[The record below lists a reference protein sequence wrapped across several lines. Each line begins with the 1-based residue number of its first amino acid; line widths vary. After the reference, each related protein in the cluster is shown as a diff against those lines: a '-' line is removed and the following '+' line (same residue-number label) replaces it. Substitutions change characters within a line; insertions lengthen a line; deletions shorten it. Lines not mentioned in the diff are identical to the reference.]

1 MPGVFRKQFSRCVA
15 IIDCFE
21 VFCECPKS
29 LKVRA
34 QTWLNYKH
42 HSTVKFLNAVT
53 PQGVISF
60 VSKGW
65 GGCASDK
72 HITENCGILRHLLP
86 GDQILVDCGF
96 NLKKQLVFTV
106 LKLKSDQFTKGNK
119 QLSKCEVD
127 TARESSRV
135 RIHVERIVGLL
146 RQKYTILETTLQS
159 CDND

>member
-29 LKVRA
+29 LKVRT
-34 QTWLNYKH
+34 QTWSNYKH
-42 HSTVKFLNAVT
+42 HNTVKFLNAVT
-53 PQGVISF
+53 PQGCISF

-96 NLKKQLVFTV
+96 N
-106 LKLKSDQFTKGNK
+106 
-119 QLSKCEVD
+119 
-127 TARESSRV
+127 
-135 RIHVERIVGLL
+135 VEETVGLYCAEVKI
-146 RQKYTILETTLQS
+146 RPIY
-159 CDND
+159 